1 MLSKRSSSETGTFGP
16 CKCLTWSARE
26 WSHDRQG
33 SDGVADGVG
42 ASGLG
47 GFGGGFGFFQPTVKY
62 TDLLKDLLQCKYAG
76 SPLASVLRVLQ
87 HSQFSNLWVLVT
99 HSLDKFSSCTLLK
112 RKMRVKNSTY
122 LYSGKIFQSTHIF
135 KFIKGT
141 LYMHNFFILYFN

>member
-47 GFGGGFGFFQPTVKY
+47 GFGGGFGFFQPRVKY
-62 TDLLKDLLQCKYAG
+62 TDLLKGLLLCAYAG
-76 SPLASVLRVLQ
+76 SLLVWVLRV
-87 HSQFSNLWVLVT
+87 V
-99 HSLDKFSSCTLLK
+99 
-112 RKMRVKNSTY
+112 
-122 LYSGKIFQSTHIF
+122 
-135 KFIKGT
+135 
-141 LYMHNFFILYFN
+141 

>member
-62 TDLLKDLLQCKYAG
+62 TDLLKDLLQCKYAR
-76 SPLASVLRVLQ
+76 SL
-87 HSQFSNLWVLVT
+87 LV
-99 HSLDKFSSCTLLK
+99 
-112 RKMRVKNSTY
+112 
-122 LYSGKIFQSTHIF
+122 
-135 KFIKGT
+135 
-141 LYMHNFFILYFN
+141 